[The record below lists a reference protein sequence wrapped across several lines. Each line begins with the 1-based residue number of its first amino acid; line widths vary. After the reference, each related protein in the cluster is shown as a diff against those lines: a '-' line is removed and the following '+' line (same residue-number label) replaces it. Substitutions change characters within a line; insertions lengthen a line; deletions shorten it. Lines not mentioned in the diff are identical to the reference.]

1 MEALPS
7 MSHAEYLAFEAVSD
21 IRHEYWYGDVYA
33 MAGASPDHNQITT
46 NVIAALGSQWQKKG
60 CRTAVSDQRVR
71 LGNGAYV
78 YPDVVVA
85 CSQPTYTEEKPAA
98 LLNPTLL
105 IEVVSSSSVNMD
117 RKNKLEAYTQLASL
131 QEYWIVEQDE
141 AAITRVFRKND
152 LWVLDF
158 VSGLEQ
164 VLTSEAL
171 GVSVALEDIYTLVD
185 LPR

>member
-1 MEALPS
+1 MEARRS
-7 MSHAEYLAFEAVSD
+7 MSQGEYLAFEAVSD
-21 IRHEYWYGDVYA
+21 IKHEYWYGNVYA
-33 MAGASPDHNQITT
+33 MAGASPEHNRIVSNFVMTIGPGFR
-46 NVIAALGSQWQKKG
+46 VRG
-60 CRTAVSDQRVR
+60 CHVASSDQRVR

-98 LLNPTLL
+98 LLNPNLVV
-105 IEVVSSSSVNMD
+105 EVVSSSSINMD

>member
-1 MEALPS
+1 MEALRS
-7 MSHAEYLAFEAVSD
+7 MSQTEYLAFEAVSD
-21 IRHEYWYGDVYA
+21 IKHEYWYGNVYP
-33 MAGASPDHNQITT
+33 MVGVSPEHNQITT

-105 IEVVSSSSVNMD
+105 IEVVSSFSVNMD

-131 QEYWIVEQDE
+131 KEYWIVEQDE
-141 AAITRVFRKND
+141 AAITRIFRKDD
-152 LWVLDF
+152 LCVLDF
-158 VSGLEQ
+158 VSGIEQ
-164 VLTSEAL
+164 TLRSEAL
-171 GVSVALEDIYTLVD
+171 DVNVALRDVYTLVD
-185 LPR
+185 FPV